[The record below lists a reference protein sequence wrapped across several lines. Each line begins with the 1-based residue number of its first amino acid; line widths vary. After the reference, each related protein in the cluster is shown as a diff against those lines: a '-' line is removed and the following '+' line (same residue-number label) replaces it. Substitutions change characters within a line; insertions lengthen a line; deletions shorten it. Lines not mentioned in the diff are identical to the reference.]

1 MRTTLSLDDD
11 VLQDVKAYAD
21 SRDVSLGK
29 AASELLRRGLQAPL
43 QTRTVNGFH
52 VVELPK
58 GSPVVSSEQVRK
70 LLEEL
75 E

>member
-11 VLQDVKAYAD
+11 VVEEVKAYAD

-29 AASELLRRGLQAPL
+29 AVSELVRRGLQAPL
-43 QTRTVNGFH
+43 QTRLVNGFH
-52 VVELPK
+52 VVELPD
-58 GSPVVSSEQVRK
+58 GSPAVTSEQVRK
-70 LLEEL
+70 LQEEL